1 MEYVTWIRNTA
12 IPFLS
17 PNIGISWP
25 HGMGLMGYP
34 HFSSFASCWII
45 ATRGGKL
52 IRNDLF
58 IYHWLFLTWLYRKWL
73 KWSFIDDL
81 SIIIE
86 DGDFRLNIIKLRNDQ
101 KMPSFPLQNP
111 SPQQECQIQ
120 APRQLSWSSPHSARD
135 ATAFHHRFVEIH
147 HEQCHAPYKKQPES
161 ALKGFWYRTCSN
173 IWVFR
178 NRCEVYQRDCVP
190 RVGPDIPQGKTGF
203 CLDQVVRFEPQMRVR
218 AFQRTT
224 STELWDVTPTWYVPG
239 MGHFLETHEPEIG
252 QSWSF
257 KGLLTDMEPVGRDF
271 EVSWFWCLHLE
282 SLVVRELCPLT
293 EWTCYH
299 YNHWIIVFSTQ
310 EARAMKPASTLAK
323 FVDLN

>member
-86 DGDFRLNIIKLRNDQ
+86 DGDFPLNIIKLRNDQ

-120 APRQLSWSSPHSARD
+120 APRQLNWSSPHSARD

-147 HEQCHAPYKKQPES
+147 HEQCHAPYKKTTRISIERVLIQNMFKHMGFPQPLWSLPKDTVCQE
-161 ALKGFWYRTCSN
+161 
-173 IWVFR
+173 
-178 NRCEVYQRDCVP
+178 
-190 RVGPDIPQGKTGF
+190 
-203 CLDQVVRFEPQMRVR
+203 LDLTFHR
-218 AFQRTT
+218 A
-224 STELWDVTPTWYVPG
+224 
-239 MGHFLETHEPEIG
+239 
-252 QSWSF
+252 
-257 KGLLTDMEPVGRDF
+257 KRDF
-271 EVSWFWCLHLE
+271 VWIKWF
-282 SLVVRELCPLT
+282 
-293 EWTCYH
+293 
-299 YNHWIIVFSTQ
+299 
-310 EARAMKPASTLAK
+310 
-323 FVDLN
+323 DLSPKCGCEHFNEQHPQNYEMWPRHDMCRVWVIF